1 MVEGEGAQW
10 LEELLEETQLQMFL
24 TKIHDDLQVSRL
36 DHFQYVRTED
46 LEKIGMGRPAA
57 RRLLEAVKRRRRR
70 SGSQSI
76 LGRVLNVVKP
86 GDSMNRSRA
95 ANSGQPATQP
105 LPGGVTSTRQNMES
119 LTCLISESEL
129 TLHEKLG
136 NGSFGVVRRGDWKT
150 PRGKRVEVAV
160 KCLRSEMVNQ
170 PGFFED
176 FVKEV
181 NTMHLLDHPHLVRLY
196 GVVLSSPLKMVTE
209 LAPLGALVDRLRED
223 PSKFLISTLSTFA
236 LQIASGMSFL
246 EYKRFIHRDLAARNI
261 LLASMQKVKIGDFGL
276 MRALPS
282 ATNYYI
288 MTEHNQVPYAWC
300 APESLKTKQF
310 SHASDMWMFGVTLW
324 EMFSFGEEPWL
335 GYNGAQILQKIGK
348 EGERLPRPDH
358 CPPGIYSLME
368 ICWQAN
374 PEDRP
379 MFSSV
384 KDQLDKMKPLEMRVT
399 KDLQFDEPDK
409 LECEEGQIITII
421 DGRPEEN
428 WWLGQNIHTHKIG
441 RIPRKLLAP
450 MSGGITGEDISKPI
464 KYSFIHTGH
473 GGVDGN
479 SWGHPDKIDETY
491 LMPLTS
497 LDEWS
502 NEDDVSSS
510 RPSLM
515 LSDRL
520 KRNSKENQLKKDAD
534 NSSRSSSLKR
544 QFRGKLSNRNS
555 ANLESEDEDT
565 RVKAG
570 GSVFY
575 VQGTASRQAEGEA
588 GQSQT
593 GILIDFAENSFAS
606 TDSSIDSGS
615 SFDAPYVMDRTL
627 SPEVNSKTPSLPR
640 LNGGL
645 PLYDDVPN
653 EAGDANTVPAE
664 VSKKSQASAR
674 SYYGNQQ
681 TIADA
686 AALED
691 TPTPTASA
699 DSATYASVNKVKPP
713 GTNATKTRVRA
724 NPFASNNKQS
734 FNDQATNGATSNNH
748 TSSHIESA
756 KVPHPT
762 KLYYDDVPNESNLSS
777 DTLSKNA
784 TAKGDWVN
792 FYDDVPTE
800 SDLAKLESK
809 TGPLPLRT
817 YDEVPVDEPLQPRR
831 TAPGNVHS
839 VSTRHAGPAATAQLQ
854 PQCSVPAVASR
865 MYSEVPVED
874 IAQPRTAPANSS
886 DRYAPFS
893 RPAPTLQPQKSVPGA
908 ASGAALSFSTH
919 PMVPVKTPLSSS
931 PSLDCFDPLKQASVK
946 VERNPE
952 KVSEQKAYTAT
963 SARKNQAGIVI
974 PPPRSKKGTGRRTNN
989 LANQDNTPCST
1000 AQEIAR
1006 KVDGS
1011 SADKY
1016 AAIQSTSSVNQAQ
1029 YSVHDRARLLENK
1042 PQIAP
1047 KPAMKSETQDDNF
1060 MTMCFPRKTQGS
1072 ENGGSQYSVASASN
1086 DIPFGL
1092 GRRAHNA
1099 QDGSRKVVPPLPP
1112 RHALGEDVPPAV
1124 GPHQSNQQPPGG
1136 SMILPIMKDGVQVSH
1151 THYYLLPAAATS
1163 TEPLN
1168 VSPRSLMSAPVTRT
1182 EPLGNTAHVRP
1193 QQRHPTEVAN
1203 PDYFMKGATSGG
1215 QRGAQ
1220 DGSYFSKSGPG
1231 AGAKSKDLLQ
1241 TFDLSNLKPILP
1253 QGTASTSQP
1262 SHMMMPSTMPSYY
1275 RSTSS
1280 SSAPPTPSH
1289 QAASATPSSG
1299 VCIHGNKL
1307 GGNRPVSDLD
1317 LMASE
1322 TPNSAADKVKQ
1333 VQKEVHGVT
1342 SDECRNALI
1351 GVQWDVT
1358 KAVRDLKTEQL
1369 FQLGSASKEHC
1380 ENLLKSLEWNLEL
1393 ASSILLEQSAR

>member
-1 MVEGEGAQW
+1 M
-10 LEELLEETQLQMFL
+10 
-24 TKIHDDLQVSRL
+24 
-36 DHFQYVRTED
+36 
-46 LEKIGMGRPAA
+46 
-57 RRLLEAVKRRRRR
+57 
-70 SGSQSI
+70 
-76 LGRVLNVVKP
+76 
-86 GDSMNRSRA
+86 
-95 ANSGQPATQP
+95 
-105 LPGGVTSTRQNMES
+105 
-119 LTCLISESEL
+119 
-129 TLHEKLG
+129 
-136 NGSFGVVRRGDWKT
+136 
-150 PRGKRVEVAV
+150 
-160 KCLRSEMVNQ
+160 
-170 PGFFED
+170 
-176 FVKEV
+176 
-181 NTMHLLDHPHLVRLY
+181 
-196 GVVLSSPLKMVTE
+196 
-209 LAPLGALVDRLRED
+209 
-223 PSKFLISTLSTFA
+223 
-236 LQIASGMSFL
+236 
-246 EYKRFIHRDLAARNI
+246 
-261 LLASMQKVKIGDFGL
+261 
-276 MRALPS
+276 
-282 ATNYYI
+282 
-288 MTEHNQVPYAWC
+288 
-300 APESLKTKQF
+300 
-310 SHASDMWMFGVTLW
+310 
-324 EMFSFGEEPWL
+324 
-335 GYNGAQILQKIGK
+335 
-348 EGERLPRPDH
+348 
-358 CPPGIYSLME
+358 
-368 ICWQAN
+368 
-374 PEDRP
+374 
-379 MFSSV
+379 
-384 KDQLDKMKPLEMRVT
+384 
-399 KDLQFDEPDK
+399 
-409 LECEEGQIITII
+409 
-421 DGRPEEN
+421 
-428 WWLGQNIHTHKIG
+428 
-441 RIPRKLLAP
+441 
-450 MSGGITGEDISKPI
+450 
-464 KYSFIHTGH
+464 
-473 GGVDGN
+473 
-479 SWGHPDKIDETY
+479 
-491 LMPLTS
+491 
-497 LDEWS
+497 
-502 NEDDVSSS
+502 
-510 RPSLM
+510 
-515 LSDRL
+515 
-520 KRNSKENQLKKDAD
+520 
-534 NSSRSSSLKR
+534 
-544 QFRGKLSNRNS
+544 SNRNS

-575 VQGTASRQAEGEA
+575 VQGTASRQAEGEV

-664 VSKKSQASAR
+664 VSKKSQPPAH

-681 TIADA
+681 IIADA

-691 TPTPTASA
+691 TPTPTASV
-699 DSATYASVNKVKPP
+699 DSATYASVNKTKPP
-713 GTNATKTRVRA
+713 ATNSTKTRVRA

-734 FNDQATNGATSNNH
+734 HHDQATNGATSINH
-748 TSSHIESA
+748 TGSHIESA
-756 KVPHPT
+756 KVPHAT
-762 KLYYDDVPNESNLSS
+762 RLYDDVPNESNLSS
-777 DTLSKNA
+777 DNLSKNA

-800 SDLAKLESK
+800 SDLAKLESS

-831 TAPGNVHS
+831 TAPGIVQS

-854 PQCSVPAVASR
+854 PHSSVSSGAASR

-874 IAQPRTAPANSS
+874 VAQPRTAPANLHAYSS

-931 PSLDCFDPLKQASVK
+931 PSLDCFDPLKQAAVT

-952 KVSEQKAYTAT
+952 KVSEQKAYAAA
-963 SARKNQAGIVI
+963 SVRKTQAGIVI

-989 LANQDNTPCST
+989 LANQDNEPCST
-1000 AQEIAR
+1000 AKDIAR

-1016 AAIQSTSSVNQAQ
+1016 AAIQSTSSVNQAH
-1029 YSVHDRARLLENK
+1029 YTVHDRARLLENK
-1042 PQIAP
+1042 PHIAP

-1060 MTMCFPRKTQGS
+1060 MTMCFPRNKAQGS
-1072 ENGGSQYSVASASN
+1072 ENGGSQYSVTSSSN

-1112 RHALGEDVPPAV
+1112 RHALEEDVPPAV

-1182 EPLGNTAHVRP
+1182 EPLSNTAHVRP
-1193 QQRHPTEVAN
+1193 QLRHPTEMAN
-1203 PDYFMKGATSGG
+1203 PDYFMKGANSGG

-1299 VCIHGNKL
+1299 VCVHGNKL

>member
-1 MVEGEGAQW
+1 MIFFFF
-10 LEELLEETQLQMFL
+10 LLQM
-24 TKIHDDLQVSRL
+24 
-36 DHFQYVRTED
+36 
-46 LEKIGMGRPAA
+46 
-57 RRLLEAVKRRRRR
+57 
-70 SGSQSI
+70 
-76 LGRVLNVVKP
+76 LNLSKSD
-86 GDSMNRSRA
+86 GTANRSRSTNA
-95 ANSGQPATQP
+95 GQSATQP
-105 LPGGVTSTRQNMES
+105 PLQSTMLGARQNMES

-150 PRGKRVEVAV
+150 PRGKKVEVAV

-196 GVVLSSPLKMVTE
+196 GVVLSTPLKMVTE
-209 LAPLGALVDRLRED
+209 LAPLGALVDRLREE
-223 PSKFLISTLSTFA
+223 PSKFLITTLSDFA

-310 SHASDMWMFGVTLW
+310 SHASDMWMYGVTLW

-348 EGERLPRPDH
+348 DGERLPRPDH
-358 CPPGIYSLME
+358 CPPGIYRLME
-368 ICWQAN
+368 ACWQAS

-384 KDQLDKMKPLEMRVT
+384 KDQLAKMKPLEMRIT
-399 KDLQFDEPDK
+399 QDLQLDEPDK

-421 DGRPEEN
+421 DGKPEEN

-441 RIPRKLLAP
+441 RVPRKLLAP

-479 SWGHPDKIDETY
+479 TWGHPHKIDETY
-491 LMPLTS
+491 LMPMTS
-497 LDEWS
+497 LDEWD
-502 NEDDVSSS
+502 NEDDVSNS
-510 RPSLM
+510 RPALM

-520 KRNSKENQLKKDAD
+520 KRNSKENQQKKDVE

-544 QFRGKLSNRNS
+544 QLRGKSANRNS
-555 ANLESEDEDT
+555 ASLESEDEDT
-565 RVKAG
+565 HIKTG
-570 GSVFY
+570 SSVFY
-575 VQGTASRQAEGEA
+575 VQGTSQQTERET

-615 SFDAPYVMDRTL
+615 SFDSPFVLDRTL
-627 SPEVNSKTPSLPR
+627 SPEATSKATSLPR

-653 EAGDANTVPAE
+653 EAGDANTVNSTKPNVDLSGKGPPLAH
-664 VSKKSQASAR
+664 

-686 AALED
+686 AAAEEKAK
-691 TPTPTASA
+691 PTPSV
-699 DSATYASVNKVKPP
+699 DSAMYASVNKVKPP
-713 GTNATKTRVRA
+713 GSDSTKTKSRA
-724 NPFASNNKQS
+724 NPFASKNKPPS
-734 FNDQATNGATSNNH
+734 YDPAVNTATSNNH
-748 TSSHIESA
+748 VSSNIESA
-756 KVPHPT
+756 KVPQAT
-762 KLYYDDVPNESNLSS
+762 RYYDDVPNESNLSS
-777 DTLSKNA
+777 DMLPKSTS
-784 TAKGDWVN
+784 AKGGWVN

-800 SDLAKLESK
+800 SDLAELESN

-817 YDEVPVDEPLQPRR
+817 YDEVPVEEPLKPR
-831 TAPGNVHS
+831 TVPGNVQS
-839 VSTRHAGPAATAQLQ
+839 VSARHAELAAPAHVR
-854 PQCSVPAVASR
+854 PQNSMPQVVPSVTSR

-874 IAQPRTAPANSS
+874 TPPSKPVPTNSHAFS
-886 DRYAPFS
+886 SKYAPFS
-893 RPAPTLQPQKSVPGA
+893 APAPTLQPQKSVPVA
-908 ASGAALSFSTH
+908 ASGNTSSFLTR
-919 PMVPVKTPLSSS
+919 PMEPKKTPLSSS
-931 PSLDCFDPLKQASVK
+931 PSLDCFDPLKQVSVT
-946 VERNPE
+946 VEQKPE
-952 KVSEQKAYTAT
+952 KVSSQKLDTTA
-963 SARKNQAGIVI
+963 SARRNQPGIMI
-974 PPPRSKKGTGRRTNN
+974 PPPRSKKATSRRTNN
-989 LANQDNTPCST
+989 LANQDNMSSS
-1000 AQEIAR
+1000 AAKEIAK

-1016 AAIQSTSSVNQAQ
+1016 AAIQSTSSVNQTH
-1029 YSVHDRARLLENK
+1029 YSVHDRAKLLENR
-1042 PQIAP
+1042 PHIAP
-1047 KPAMKSETQDDNF
+1047 KPGMKGDLQDENF
-1060 MTMCFPRKTQGS
+1060 LTMCFPRKTPGS
-1072 ENGGSQYSVASASN
+1072 ESEGSQYSLPTSSN

-1092 GRRAHNA
+1092 GKRAHNA

-1112 RHALGEDVPPAV
+1112 RKALGEEVPPAFES
-1124 GPHQSNQQPPGG
+1124 HQPSQSPGG
-1136 SMILPIMKDGVQVSH
+1136 SVILPIMKDGVQVSH
-1151 THYYLLPAAATS
+1151 THYYLLPAVASS

-1168 VSPRSLMSAPVTRT
+1168 VSAKSLTSAPTTGSRT
-1182 EPLGNTAHVRP
+1182 EPLGYLSHMKP
-1193 QQRHPTEVAN
+1193 QGKHPTQVSN
-1203 PDYFMKGATSGG
+1203 PDYFIKGANPGG
-1215 QRGAQ
+1215 HRGVQ

-1231 AGAKSKDLLQ
+1231 AGAKNRDLLQ

-1253 QGTASTSQP
+1253 QDTTSTSKP
-1262 SHMMMPSTMPSYY
+1262 SHMTMPSTMPSYY
-1275 RSTSS
+1275 RSTPS
-1280 SSAPPTPSH
+1280 SSASSSPSH
-1289 QAASATPSSG
+1289 QAASTTHG
-1299 VCIHGNKL
+1299 YCIHGNKL
-1307 GGNRPVSDLD
+1307 GSNRPVSDLD

-1322 TPNSAADKVKQ
+1322 TPSSAAEKVKQ

-1358 KAVRDLKTEQL
+1358 KAIRDLKTEQL

-1393 ASSILLEQSAR
+1393 ASSILLEQSTR